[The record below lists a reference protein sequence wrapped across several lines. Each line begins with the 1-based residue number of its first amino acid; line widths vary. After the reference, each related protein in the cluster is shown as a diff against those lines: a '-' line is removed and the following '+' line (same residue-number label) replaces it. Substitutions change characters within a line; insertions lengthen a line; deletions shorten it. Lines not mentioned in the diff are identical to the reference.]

1 MPDVQI
7 ALLIFIVLVVG
18 VGGGWFIYEA
28 NRDDEV

>member
-7 ALLIFIVLVVG
+7 GLVVFIVLVVG

-28 NRDDEV
+28 NRE

>member
-18 VGGGWFIYEA
+18 VGGGWFVYEA
-28 NRDDEV
+28 NRDE

>member
-7 ALLIFIVLVVG
+7 ALLVFIVLVVG

-28 NRDDEV
+28 NRDE